1 MYRKY
6 SALLLLASSFLA
18 AALPRPDIGDP
29 VNSGLPA
36 DVQER
41 VDSNELDCVEVVDGV
56 TCSDRSGASF
66 FVREDTNNDSANN
79 AAVNRNDANTG
90 NPGPLPADVQE
101 RVDSGELDCEFDG
114 EVTVCTDQFG
124 GGFIVRNGNSRSSNS
139 DNNNNNN
146 NNTNNNASNNASN
159 GAKNNSANNGTTDDA
174 TNETNNANTGNAPSL
189 PADVQERVD
198 SGELDCDFDGEVTVC
213 TDQFGGGFIVRD

>member
-1 MYRKY
+1 RWM
-6 SALLLLASSFLA
+6 
-18 AALPRPDIGDP
+18 
-29 VNSGLPA
+29 
-36 DVQER
+36 
-41 VDSNELDCVEVVDGV
+41 DG

-124 GGFIVRNGNSRSSNS
+124 GGFIVRN
-139 DNNNNNN
+139 
-146 NNTNNNASNNASN
+146 
-159 GAKNNSANNGTTDDA
+159 DDA
-174 TNETNNANTGNAPSL
+174 TNEANNANTGNAPSL